1 MGDNIQ
7 DHCKAVLEADTSRRV
22 KVVSDQGDY
31 IVCELD
37 WSYAVRGGKSNNF
50 GEGGKVTIYVAKPY
64 YLRKTPFDGQTI
76 TYNFGDVT
84 YVYSSNT
91 ARIATYATAN
101 ERCGVGDHDEFIWP
115 PYKADD
121 YIWYTAIVPT
131 PDQDILDTYAEGN
144 SVRQAAYFIDENR
157 DGRHWADDCGG
168 GDCPNVGS
176 VWV

>member
-22 KVVSDQGDY
+22 KIVSDQGDY

-91 ARIATYATAN
+91 LQMIFEESLSTSYGIGLAFVLSHQIW
-101 ERCGVGDHDEFIWP
+101 RC
-115 PYKADD
+115 
-121 YIWYTAIVPT
+121 
-131 PDQDILDTYAEGN
+131 
-144 SVRQAAYFIDENR
+144 
-157 DGRHWADDCGG
+157 
-168 GDCPNVGS
+168 
-176 VWV
+176 